1 MLSFIVFVDTFS
13 MATVC
18 NGGSRAA
25 NTDQRF
31 QLSTS
36 LHGAPGE
43 NAGMEEKYKTCVVVF
58 RAVLHLFSQ

>member
-1 MLSFIVFVDTFS
+1 

-43 NAGMEEKYKTCVVVF
+43 NAGMEEKYKTRVVVF